1 MIKEIFESE
10 RLIFKPF
17 STLTEEEKEI
27 VAKSWNNPF
36 NARYNA
42 MKDAKGSVEELSKSA
57 EPTFKDLNNYS
68 DCMYFRVAF
77 DKSTGEIIATCRF
90 GKYHR
95 SKTNDCW
102 DFGFN
107 VVLSRWYKGYGVEI
121 IGKMLELARSEGVKS
136 FVGGADI
143 ENYGS
148 YKSMIK
154 NGFDFVGY
162 DEDGD
167 YRYIADLSKPAKTK
181 TEIDKTWANHIEMTK
196 KDLGIDKFNRLEAI
210 NKKIAE
216 MVKRIQSGENE
227 DELVRIYFEELNEIE
242 EFKFS

>member
-1 MIKEIFESE
+1 MNKNFESE

-17 STLTEEEKEI
+17 SILTDQEKEI
-27 VAKSWNNPF
+27 VAKSWDNPF

-42 MKDAKGSVEELSKSA
+42 MRDAKVAVKKLSESA
-57 EPTFKDLNNYS
+57 EPTFQNLSNYS

-77 DKSTGEIIATCRF
+77 DKTTNEIIGTCRF
-90 GKYHR
+90 GKYYR
-95 SKTNDCW
+95 SNTKDCW

-107 VVLSRWYKGYGVEI
+107 VLLKHWYKGYGVEMI
-121 IGKMLELARSEGVKS
+121 SKMIELARNESVKS

-148 YKSMIK
+148 YKAMIK

-167 YRYIADLSKPAKTK
+167 YRYILDLSKPTKTK
-181 TEIDKTWANHIEMTK
+181 AEIDNVWLSHLDMTK
-196 KDLGIDKFNRLEAI
+196 KDIGIDKFNRLETI

-216 MVKRIQSGENE
+216 MVKRIPAGENE
-227 DELVRIYFEELNEIE
+227 DELVKVYFEEINEI
-242 EFKFS
+242 

>member
-10 RLIFKPF
+10 RLLFKPF
-17 STLTEEEKEI
+17 SSLTEQEKET
-27 VAKSWNNPF
+27 VAKSWSNPF

-57 EPTFKDLNNYS
+57 EPTFQDLDNYN
-68 DCMYFRVAF
+68 DCMHFRVAF
-77 DKSTGEIIATCRF
+77 DKTTGEIIGTCRF

-95 SKTNDCW
+95 SKTNNCW

-107 VVLSRWYKGYGVEI
+107 VLLSQWYKGYGVEI
-121 IGKMLELARSEGVKS
+121 IGKMLELARSEGVKT
-136 FVGGADI
+136 FVGGADM

-148 YKSMIK
+148 YKAMIK

-181 TEIDKTWANHIEMTK
+181 AEIDEIWANHLEMTK
-196 KDLGIDKFNRLEAI
+196 KDLGIDKFTRLEAI
-210 NKKIAE
+210 NLKIAE

-227 DELVRIYFEELNEIE
+227 DELVKVYFKDLNENE
-242 EFKFS
+242 EFRFG

>member
-1 MIKEIFESE
+1 MINKIFESE

-17 STLTEEEKEI
+17 SSLTEEQKVI
-27 VAKSWNNPF
+27 IAKSWDNPF

-42 MKDAKGSVEELSKSA
+42 MRDARGSVEELSKSA
-57 EPTFKDLNNYS
+57 EPTFQDLNNFD

-77 DKSTGEIIATCRF
+77 DSKTNEIIGTCRF
-90 GKYHR
+90 GKYYK
-95 SKTNDCW
+95 SETNDCW

-107 VVLSRWYKGYGVEI
+107 VLLKHWYKGYGAEVLGKI
-121 IGKMLELARSEGVKS
+121 IELAKQEGIKS

-148 YKSMIK
+148 YKAMIK
-154 NGFDFVGY
+154 NGFEYAGY

-167 YRYIADLSKPAKTK
+167 YKYILDLNKPAKTQ
-181 TEIDKTWANHIEMTK
+181 TEIDKTWANHLDMTK
-196 KDLGIDKFNRLEAI
+196 KDLGIDKFNCLEEI

-216 MVKRIQSGENE
+216 MVSKIQAGENE
-227 DELVRIYFEELNEIE
+227 DKLVKAYFEELNKIE
-242 EFKFS
+242 EFK